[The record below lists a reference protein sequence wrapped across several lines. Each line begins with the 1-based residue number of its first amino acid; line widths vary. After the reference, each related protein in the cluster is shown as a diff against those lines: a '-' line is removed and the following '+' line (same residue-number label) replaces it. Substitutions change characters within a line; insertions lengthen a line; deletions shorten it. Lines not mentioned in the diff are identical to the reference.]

1 MAQQPA
7 TAASFMKV
15 FVQRDY
21 SEGTT
26 VKFQTRFPQELES
39 RVSFLLIKSIFL
51 LINDNFMFIRLTD
64 RHLRQQSTN

>member
-1 MAQQPA
+1 MAQPA

-39 RVSFLLIKSIFL
+39 RVSFLLMISYSF
-51 LINDNFMFIRLTD
+51 
-64 RHLRQQSTN
+64 